1 MRESIRK
8 LAADEW
14 RLLGG
19 IGTAHMEREVMN
31 RVLKLTQRQKGNMV
45 KETGVGSTLSDDEI
59 KYYLVEVM
67 EEIKSKRSGQ
77 E

>member
-1 MRESIRK
+1 MEV
-8 LAADEW
+8 
-14 RLLGG
+14 
-19 IGTAHMEREVMN
+19 IGRNWYCTHGAEVMN
-31 RVLKLTQRQKGNMV
+31 RVLKVTQRQKGNMV

-67 EEIKSKRSGQ
+67 EEIKSKRLGQ

>member
-1 MRESIRK
+1 
-8 LAADEW
+8 
-14 RLLGG
+14 
-19 IGTAHMEREVMN
+19 
-31 RVLKLTQRQKGNMV
+31 MV

-67 EEIKSKRSGQ
+67 EEIKSKKSGQ